1 MDRIELHW
9 KGCDKIGQARI
20 GKVEEMVSDVGCNH
34 WIDIG
39 QGWIGED
46 KLDR

>member
-1 MDRIELHW
+1 M
-9 KGCDKIGQARI
+9 A
-20 GKVEEMVSDVGCNH
+20 SDVGCNH

-46 KLDR
+46 KLDREDKHDRSDKQEN